1 MESLEEQLKETS
13 KQEKEEEKERV
24 SEESVVSDLHVS
36 EYVVGLLS
44 IITSDDYMLFLNFS
58 CCERCLW

>member
-13 KQEKEEEKERV
+13 KKEKEDEKERV

-36 EYVVGLLS
+36 E
-44 IITSDDYMLFLNFS
+44 
-58 CCERCLW
+58 